1 MPIISKHPQ
10 HYTTWG
16 LASQV
21 YNTFSSDT
29 VTVIDT
35 MWTENDELKNLVQL
49 ALEKNNKVIV
59 MNWIDE
65 LRGEWRD
72 PIYENKDVLVVKHLW
87 PWLKTCEQSFQ
98 TIEWQDVY
106 PNNFNYDFM
115 CYMFKVKPWRTD
127 LYDKLK
133 GKKGLLSLM
142 QEKNFTEQI
151 TYTWGNTNT
160 EPSSDGAPTVVDIYS
175 FGDMDLW
182 RSHFLNIVSEGL
194 HGTYYPVWITEKTLK
209 PIIGSRPFVIYGD
222 EKIYNQLNT
231 FGIET
236 FETELNFPVPEIL
249 DDKIPYW
256 HWQKRSIRL
265 GLKNLLDADLQ
276 NIYQKCLPKL
286 EHNFY
291 AWRKVAKDQ
300 YVSMIDKVS
309 AFKSL
314 SQVS

>member
-21 YNTFSSDT
+21 YNSFASDT

-49 ALEKNNKVIV
+49 ALDKNNKVVV

-127 LYDKLK
+127 LYNKLK

-194 HGTYYPVWITEKTLK
+194 HGTYYPVWITEKTFK
-209 PIIGSRPFVIYGD
+209 PIMGARPFIIYGHPETAD
-222 EKIYNQLNT
+222 CLRQIG
-231 FGIET
+231 FET
-236 FETELNFPVPEIL
+236 FDEDFDHTPDPDSEKHRVERARVVDNLTNEN
-249 DDKIPYW
+249 IP
-256 HWQKRSIRL
+256 
-265 GLKNLLDADLQ
+265 LLYEKL
-276 NIYQKCLPKL
+276 LPKI
-286 EHNFY
+286 EHNFHFDDF
-291 AWRKVAKDQ
+291 RINGL
-300 YVSMIDKVS
+300 S
-309 AFKSL
+309 FKKEIKFLFSHNIN
-314 SQVS
+314 SRSKFCG

>member
-21 YNTFSSDT
+21 YNSFASDT

-35 MWTENDELKNLVQL
+35 MWTENNELKNLVQL
-49 ALEKNNKVIV
+49 ALDKNNKVVV

-72 PIYENKDVLVVKHLW
+72 PIYEHKDVLVVKHLW
-87 PWLKTCEQSFQ
+87 PFLKTCEQSFQ
-98 TIEWQDVY
+98 NVEWEDVY
-106 PNNFNYDFM
+106 PNNFDFDFM

-127 LYDKLK
+127 LYNKLK
-133 GKKGLLSLM
+133 DKKGLLSLM

-160 EPSSDGAPTVVDIYS
+160 EPSSDGAPTTVDIYS

-194 HGTYYPVWITEKTLK
+194 HGTYYPVWITEKTFK
-209 PIIGSRPFVIYGD
+209 PIMGARPFIIYGHPETAD
-222 EKIYNQLNT
+222 CLKQIG
-231 FGIET
+231 FET
-236 FETELNFPVPEIL
+236 FDEDFDHTPDPDYEKHSVEIARVV
-249 DDKIPYW
+249 D
-256 HWQKRSIRL
+256 
-265 GLKNLLDADLQ
+265 NLSKENLPLL
-276 NIYQKCLPKL
+276 YGKLLPKI
-286 EHNFY
+286 EHNFHNWKNY
-291 AWRKVAKDQ
+291 AVREHEK
-300 YVSMIDKVS
+300 MIAGVKE
-309 AFKSL
+309 FL
-314 SQVS
+314 C

>member
-10 HYTTWG
+10 HYTTWS

-35 MWTENDELKNLVQL
+35 MWTENDELKNLVQI
-49 ALEKNNKVIV
+49 ALDKNHKVVI

-87 PWLKTCEQSFQ
+87 PFLKTCEQSFQ
-98 TIEWQDVY
+98 KVKWADVY
-106 PNNFNYDFM
+106 PNNFDYNFM

-127 LYDKLK
+127 LYNRLK

-142 QEKNFTEQI
+142 QEKNFTEQLE
-151 TYTWGNTNT
+151 YTWGNTNT

-175 FGDMDLW
+175 FGDMNLW

-194 HGTYYPVWITEKTLK
+194 HGIYYPVWITEKTLK
-209 PIIGSRPFVIYGD
+209 PIMGARPFKSPSVVIGKYIC
-222 EKIYNQLNT
+222 IYCPT
-231 FGIET
+231 
-236 FETELNFPVPEIL
+236 PPA
-249 DDKIPYW
+249 
-256 HWQKRSIRL
+256 
-265 GLKNLLDADLQ
+265 GLVNLQSTPTL
-276 NIYQKCLPKL
+276 
-286 EHNFY
+286 
-291 AWRKVAKDQ
+291 VAPPG
-300 YVSMIDKVS
+300 
-309 AFKSL
+309 
-314 SQVS
+314 